1 MDTKKH
7 LLVFPHQL
15 FRPHPGLEGLSH
27 VAIVE
32 DSLFF
37 GDVHHPMSP
46 HKQKLWLHRASMRK
60 YEAWLQSESFKVEYV
75 EHVDGRDVLGDAIR
89 SMASKGAACVLSLD
103 PHDFLLEK
111 RLGGLCREHDLDLEF
126 LETPMFI
133 NSSQENIEYRS
144 GKKRWFMADFY
155 KHQRRR
161 LGVLMDGDD
170 PVGGKWS
177 FDEDNRKKV
186 PRKMLGEIPVLPVID
201 RTDIDDE
208 AVSHVNDRYSNNPG
222 ALDKLHY
229 PTCHEEADRWLDVFL
244 KERFGL
250 FGDYEDAIVKGE
262 NSLWHGVLTP
272 MLNIG
277 LLTPDQVVK
286 AALKHGGRHQVPLN
300 SLEGFLRQII
310 GWREFM
316 RATYV
321 DHGVEMRTGNHGG
334 ISGICPRASTMRQ
347 PGSIQSTTPSV
358 VFWRRGIATTSSD

>member
-186 PRKMLGEIPVLPVID
+186 REDARGD
-201 RTDIDDE
+201 
-208 AVSHVNDRYSNNPG
+208 PG
-222 ALDKLHY
+222 ASG
-229 PTCHEEADRWLDVFL
+229 DRS
-244 KERFGL
+244 
-250 FGDYEDAIVKGE
+250 
-262 NSLWHGVLTP
+262 N
-272 MLNIG
+272 
-277 LLTPDQVVK
+277 
-286 AALKHGGRHQVPLN
+286 RH
-300 SLEGFLRQII
+300 R
-310 GWREFM
+310 
-316 RATYV
+316 
-321 DHGVEMRTGNHGG
+321 
-334 ISGICPRASTMRQ
+334 
-347 PGSIQSTTPSV
+347 
-358 VFWRRGIATTSSD
+358 